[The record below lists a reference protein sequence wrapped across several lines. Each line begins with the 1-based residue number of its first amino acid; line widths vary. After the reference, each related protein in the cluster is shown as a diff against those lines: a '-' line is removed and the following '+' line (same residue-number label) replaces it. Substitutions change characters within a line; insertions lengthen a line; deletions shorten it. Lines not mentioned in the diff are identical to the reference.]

1 MEKVRLNEEI
11 NKMRKLMGLNEGL
24 GLSIDEQMMSPKA
37 VAHKLVEM
45 LPDDYNEADVEK
57 ALDEYI
63 NTGAINIYV
72 SEKFRRDDKWR
83 NELMSNIRELKAKGL
98 GESFGDDDYVD
109 DISAAKSMAK
119 AQQNFSQDAIDYV
132 GGEDIWDGLSQSEQ
146 ESVLADIEKDW
157 DRSRSMGEAEE
168 FDLSKVDNPSAYTD
182 DIFDHN
188 AERAEDPFDDGD
200 STRISMI
207 AMSMLSDIQ
216 ERAPEMAD
224 KINMVKRLIMKMN
237 DKTEISHSE
246 LDAIM
251 QGLD

>member
-11 NKMRKLMGLNEGL
+11 NKMRKLMALNENFEENINESNWDVGGEFVVKNTSTPPKGHEHLKVGDKLRIAKKWKNAAGDVFGTDMSKDNYGL
-24 GLSIDEQMMSPKA
+24 D
-37 VAHKLVEM
+37 
-45 LPDDYNEADVEK
+45 
-57 ALDEYI
+57 
-63 NTGAINIYV
+63 
-72 SEKFRRDDKWR
+72 
-83 NELMSNIRELKAKGL
+83 
-98 GESFGDDDYVD
+98 VD
-109 DISAAKSMAK
+109 DINKLTS
-119 AQQNFSQDAIDYV
+119 N
-132 GGEDIWDGLSQSEQ
+132 
-146 ESVLADIEKDW
+146 ESDL
-157 DRSRSMGEAEE
+157 GEAEE
-168 FDLSKVDNPSAYTD
+168 FDLSKVDNPNAYTD